1 LDRLKDI
8 VKENSQKIIESN
20 LHLRK
25 IESHF
30 SKFSKPLFEQVNS
43 AREPIIAGSS
53 IKGSLRTAILD
64 CMINLNDCNGLKKG
78 FKDRSFDKKRFQKRF
93 DSDLAELFKYLKVT
107 DSLLPL
113 ETKVYKTINIKKEEF
128 HQQAREDRTEEISN
142 YVEAIKP
149 NQTFEIEI
157 KDNSDEQLFKN
168 LGTVCNK
175 FYIPFLGQD
184 EQLYASKNGYLKNKV
199 KIKNYL
205 MIFFL
210 SM

>member
-1 LDRLKDI
+1 MSKYKLTVLSPVHISSGEEFELHFNLLGDDGFIYIYDEFTIVEFFIAHGILVPQNLDRLKDI

-78 FKDRSFDKKRFQKRF
+78 FKDRSF
-93 DSDLAELFKYLKVT
+93 
-107 DSLLPL
+107 
-113 ETKVYKTINIKKEEF
+113 
-128 HQQAREDRTEEISN
+128 
-142 YVEAIKP
+142 
-149 NQTFEIEI
+149 
-157 KDNSDEQLFKN
+157 
-168 LGTVCNK
+168 
-175 FYIPFLGQD
+175 
-184 EQLYASKNGYLKNKV
+184 
-199 KIKNYL
+199 
-205 MIFFL
+205 
-210 SM
+210 